1 MESPGDPN
9 MIKHMRVHCAISHQV
24 HAYKTGHEE
33 NCQVVDVDRFL
44 ALLSGWLK
52 GHTATSNLEYI
63 PYVKKL
69 GS

>member
-1 MESPGDPN
+1 MESPGNPN
-9 MIKHMRVHCAISHQV
+9 LIEHVRAHRVISYQV
-24 HAYKTGHEE
+24 RAHKTAHKE

-63 PYVKKL
+63 SYVKKL